1 MAGSFSFRRHPA
13 WEDWANVVLGILIA
27 VAPWFFGHTQ
37 FDAVTINALI
47 VGLVVVVIAGFE
59 FVDQNRWEEV
69 VSLLAGVWLMISP
82 TALGYGGR
90 PAQAAIVLGALV
102 VLLSALELWQ
112 ASNRGGSTTR
122 SS

>member
-1 MAGSFSFRRHPA
+1 MAGEFSFRRHPA
-13 WEDWANVVLGILIA
+13 WEDWAGIVLGILIA
-27 VAPWFFGHTQ
+27 VAPWVFGHTQ
-37 FDAVTINALI
+37 FDTVTINALI
-47 VGLVVVVIAGFE
+47 VGLIVVVIAGFE

-82 TALGYGGR
+82 TALGFGGR
-90 PAQAAIVLGALV
+90 AAQAAIVLGALV

-112 ASNRGGSTTR
+112 ASNRGGQTR